1 MAPSLNF
8 IFLLTDRGAEIQRNP
23 AYQTSASLIPSFSNP
38 SYAAFNT
45 HSSINFV
52 RMRMF
57 RICNGEVSWL
67 PVSVVVSYED
77 EVSSCVVS
85 TDVFTSCSTRWS
97 PGFRSR

>member
-38 SYAAFNT
+38 SYAA
-45 HSSINFV
+45 HSTINCV

-97 PGFRSR
+97 PESRSR